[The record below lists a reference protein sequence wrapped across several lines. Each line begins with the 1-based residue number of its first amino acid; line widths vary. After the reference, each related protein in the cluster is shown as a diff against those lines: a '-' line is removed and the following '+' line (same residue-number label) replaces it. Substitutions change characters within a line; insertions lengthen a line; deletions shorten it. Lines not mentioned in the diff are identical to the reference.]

1 VAESTND
8 AMRRFSILVGEWT
21 TESTHPALP
30 DTVVHGRATFE
41 WLAGERFLIWR
52 EHADHPEFPDA
63 IVIIGDPDGLHAH
76 SFDSRGSYRVVETRI
91 SDETWE
97 YLMPRE
103 QPSDTAFAEGSS
115 GFSDGS
121 SGPSR
126 TAATPSPAGSSCR
139 MTTRTGRTTCRP
151 PTGACPYLRTSARA
165 QLMKSRTAALYWSAY
180 EV

>member
-1 VAESTND
+1 MAESTND

-63 IVIIGDPDGLHAH
+63 IVIIGDTDGLHAH

-115 GFSDGS
+115 GFSGRFVGTFEDGDN
-121 SGPSR
+121 
-126 TAATPSPAGSSCR
+126 TIAGRVQLSYDDENWEDDLQ
-139 MTTRTGRTTCRP
+139 TTYRRVSVP
-151 PTGACPYLRTSARA
+151 
-165 QLMKSRTAALYWSAY
+165 QD
-180 EV
+180 